1 MRNLGYKLDTWK
13 IQNFI
18 NSIERS
24 PRTIHGVYESLNMA
38 LRWAVKMKLIN
49 YNPAEEVE
57 LPHLGKTQIEY
68 WNTEQ
73 VKKFLQSA
81 RSSRF
86 WMLFELALA
95 TGMRQGELLGLR
107 WNDIDFKKQ
116 KLSIRHTLHWL
127 KGGTFELAPP
137 KTQNSLRV
145 IPLSPK
151 LLSLL
156 KKHKVQQD
164 QERLAAGPAWNDH
177 GFVFTNK
184 LGNTLEHNN
193 VYKRDFKPLVEK
205 AGVPKIRFHG
215 LRHTYATLCLE
226 RGMHVKVL
234 SSRLGHSREGFTLQ
248 VYAGMTPV
256 LEEGTATIL
265 DDVIGN

>member
-1 MRNLGYKLDTWK
+1 M
-13 IQNFI
+13 
-18 NSIERS
+18 
-24 PRTIHGVYESLNMA
+24 
-38 LRWAVKMKLIN
+38 VKWGI
-49 YNPAEEVE
+49 
-57 LPHLGKTQIEY
+57 
-68 WNTEQ
+68 
-73 VKKFLQSA
+73 
-81 RSSRF
+81 
-86 WMLFELALA
+86 
-95 TGMRQGELLGLR
+95 
-107 WNDIDFKKQ
+107 
-116 KLSIRHTLHWL
+116 
-127 KGGTFELAPP
+127 FELAPP

-156 KKHKVQQD
+156 KKHKAQQD
-164 QERLAAGPAWNDH
+164 QDRLAAGPAWNDH

-184 LGNTLEHNN
+184 LGNPLEHNN
-193 VYKRDFKPLVEK
+193 VYKRNFKPLIEK

-226 RGMHVKVL
+226 RGMHVKAL